1 MFIKSPGA
9 FLPKRFFNNADKT
22 YPNQTDNIMLVNF
35 NYKTEGLDP
44 SVHSIISNPANA
56 IHLPAN
62 MKKLIQV
69 DAEMLTTDKQEENCK
84 YLVKSRSDLSTFKVI
99 NVRDL
104 LAHVPA
110 HISNGVK
117 PYVTNL
123 LEMDILEHDDLIHIP
138 PVNYRYG
145 SSNQHG
151 EWYAQLNNQ
160 CHFVYE
166 SVIAPRDKTII
177 DYKNLL
183 HYSNNRPLAQEEL
196 HKIQRLISNVDTQDL
211 ALDVMNVLNPEHS
224 FMELLLAF
232 NTIPQQMKGKRKN
245 RILPLMQEIYKLDPA
260 GNPFTLEQI
269 TLQFKKHIGE
279 PTTQQLE
286 FMVDNYV
293 SSYNEVCSLFEFKL
307 KLKK

>member
-1 MFIKSPGA
+1 MFVKSPGA

-84 YLVKSRSDLSTFKVI
+84 YLVKSRNDLSTFKVI
-99 NVRDL
+99 SVKDL
-104 LAHVPA
+104 LENALA
-110 HISNGVK
+110 EVK
-117 PYVTNL
+117 VYVTNL
-123 LEMDILEHDDLIHIP
+123 LEMDILEHDDLINIP
-138 PVNYRYG
+138 PASYKYG
-145 SSNQHG
+145 GPNQYN

-160 CHFVYE
+160 CHFIYN
-166 SVIAPRDKTII
+166 SVIASRDKTII

-269 TLQFKKHIGE
+269 TLQFKKYIGE